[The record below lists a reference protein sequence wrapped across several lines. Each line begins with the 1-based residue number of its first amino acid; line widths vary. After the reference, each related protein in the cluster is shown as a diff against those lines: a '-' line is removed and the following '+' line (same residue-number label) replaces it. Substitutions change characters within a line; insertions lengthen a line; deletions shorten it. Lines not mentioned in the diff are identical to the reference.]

1 MKLYTRTG
9 DAGSTGL
16 IGGKRVPKNHLR
28 IDAYGCVDELNSNL
42 GFCRVNQPGWV
53 NDLLAPVQHEL
64 FVIGSHLALDETQNP
79 QDWKLPE
86 LSTDSIAR
94 LEREIDRA
102 EEELPEL
109 KNFILPGGTELAA
122 RLHIARTV
130 ARRAERAIVSL
141 ADVAKVDTNMIV
153 YLNRLSDWLF
163 AGARVANHRAGVAD
177 VIWEPGK

>member
-1 MKLYTRTG
+1 MKLYTKTG

-28 IDAYGCVDELNSNL
+28 IEAYGCVDELNSVL

-64 FVIGSHLALDETQNP
+64 FVIGSHLALDDTQDP
-79 QDWKLPE
+79 SEWKLPE
-86 LSTDSIAR
+86 LSQKSIAR
-94 LEREIDRA
+94 LEKQIDHA
-102 EEELPEL
+102 EDELPKL

-130 ARRAERAIVSL
+130 ARRAERSLVSL
-141 ADVAKVDTNMIV
+141 SEHAKVDAKMMV

-163 AGARVANHRAGVAD
+163 ASARLANHRAGVAD
-177 VIWEPGK
+177 VIWES